1 MAITGGDWRNTV
13 SFSDLI
19 QILDFHHGLYCKAS
33 TDHENEI
40 GVRSGEGCE
49 KVYRGACPPNVF
61 PSHLIRLFQR
71 ERANDHDGDPSR
83 YDWEGASLENLYL
96 TRLVRMS
103 VASWQ
108 PEIFVELPPAVT
120 FPALFSPHP
129 NPSGL

>member
-1 MAITGGDWRNTV
+1 MKHRL
-13 SFSDLI
+13 SLSDPMH
-19 QILDFHHGLYCKAS
+19 ILDFHHGLHRKAS
-33 TDHENEI
+33 TNHENEVGI
-40 GVRSGEGCE
+40 RSGEGCE
-49 KVYRGACPPNVF
+49 KIHRGACPPNVF
-61 PSHLIRLFQR
+61 LSHLIRFFQR
-71 ERANDHDGDPSR
+71 ERANDHYGDPSR